1 MNGTTAHPVIVVGSG
16 PTGLLLAGDLAV
28 AGVPVTLVE
37 KRPHRVSNLSRA
49 FVLHARTLE
58 QLDARGLADG
68 LESAGRTLDRLRL
81 FGRQTIALDTLPS
94 RFNHLLVIPQ
104 YEVEKALHLRA
115 EQAGVRFRY
124 ESEVT
129 GLTQD
134 ADGVTVT
141 VRTAAGTDEELRAA
155 YVVGTDGMRSAVR
168 DAIGLPFPGRS
179 VIRSVVL
186 ADVRL
191 AEEPESLLTVD
202 TAGDAFAFL
211 APFGD
216 GYHRVIA
223 WNRARDVPDSEPLA
237 LDEVKEV
244 TRLALGRD
252 YGMYDARWMSRFHS
266 DERQAPA
273 YRVGRV
279 FLAGDAAHVHTPA
292 GGQGMNTG
300 LQDAANLSWKLAQV
314 LHGHARPDLLDTYQ
328 SERHPVGRS
337 VLRSSGGIVR
347 LAMAK
352 RPATLALRAALTA
365 LLGVAPARRRAVG
378 QITGIG
384 FRYPA
389 PRGAHRLTGTR
400 VPDVALAGGGR
411 LHEALRGGR
420 FVLITPG
427 DRAGAGADR
436 KGPPRRGTL
445 GERPPYGPPRAARRI
460 RRLGGGRGRCE
471 GRRRGP
477 LGARRLTREEHRRLP
492 LRRLRREQHL
502 PQQVGQL
509 SGALGGEG
517 RRQGLGL
524 GGEAGADRTVDQ
536 VEPLLGQSHPQSPP
550 VVRIG
555 GAAQQS
561 RPLQFVEPAGHPAGG
576 EHQRC
581 RELTGRE
588 GVGLAGPAQGGQD
601 VELAPRQAEM
611 AVRPFRTVTHRP
623 RDPVD
628 PAEDLHGG
636 GVEIGPDLRPLL
648 DDRVDRVLARRLRRL
663 GRLRRLRGAHGV
675 SIRPRPVVRKKVACG

>member
-58 QLDARGLADG
+58 QLDARGLADE
-68 LESAGRTLDRLRL
+68 LETAGRTLDRLRL
-81 FGRQTIALDTLPS
+81 FGRLTVALDTLPS

-141 VRTAAGTDEELRAA
+141 VRTADGTDEELRAA
-155 YVVGTDGMRSAVR
+155 YAVGTDGMRSAVR

-191 AEEPESLLTVD
+191 AEEPESLLTVN

-314 LHGHARPDLLDTYQ
+314 LHGHARPDLLDSYQ
-328 SERHPVGRS
+328 DERHPVGRS

-352 RPATLALRAALTA
+352 RPATLALRAALTT
-365 LLGVAPARRRAVG
+365 LLGVAAPARRRAIG
-378 QITGIG
+378 RITGIG

-411 LHEALRGGR
+411 LHEALRGGK

-427 DRAGAGADR
+427 GHA
-436 KGPPRRGTL
+436 
-445 GERPPYGPPRAARRI
+445 
-460 RRLGGGRGRCE
+460 
-471 GRRRGP
+471 
-477 LGARRLTREEHRRLP
+477 
-492 LRRLRREQHL
+492 
-502 PQQVGQL
+502 
-509 SGALGGEG
+509 
-517 RRQGLGL
+517 
-524 GGEAGADRTVDQ
+524 EAGADREGRLAVERWAGDRRTV
-536 VEPLLGQSHPQSPP
+536 LL
-550 VVRIG
+550 
-555 GAAQQS
+555 
-561 RPLQFVEPAGHPAGG
+561 
-576 EHQRC
+576 
-581 RELTGRE
+581 
-588 GVGLAGPAQGGQD
+588 
-601 VELAPRQAEM
+601 
-611 AVRPFRTVTHRP
+611 VRPDGYVAWAA
-623 RDPVD
+623 DGADAKAVD
-628 PAEDLHGG
+628 AALS
-636 GVEIGPDLRPLL
+636 
-648 DDRVDRVLARRLRRL
+648 
-663 GRLRRLRGAHGV
+663 AHVG
-675 SIRPRPVVRKKVACG
+675 